1 MDADKVNIYG
11 PCDRVIQYMNRWNL
25 REFGKLKVAKWD
37 ELNIIR
43 TVTEL
48 YKRSTQQARKQYFE
62 EAFEVYLLLL
72 ETCDIRCRK
81 ANGMA
86 EKAITS
92 EWVDR
97 KLNEVDPVTEFKY
110 QAEAERKAYR
120 LAEAM
125 EVTQDRDYEI
135 NKALRYWSQQQGQY
149 AINFTDY
156 AVYEALKDA
165 GVEMVEWVSRRD
177 SRVCNECHAYDG
189 QIFRLDEVPAKHWGC
204 RCTLRPVFRT

>member
-72 ETCDIRCRK
+72 ETCDIRGRK

-86 EKAITS
+86 EKAITA

-110 QAEAERKAYR
+110 QA
-120 LAEAM
+120 
-125 EVTQDRDYEI
+125 
-135 NKALRYWSQQQGQY
+135 
-149 AINFTDY
+149 
-156 AVYEALKDA
+156 
-165 GVEMVEWVSRRD
+165 
-177 SRVCNECHAYDG
+177 
-189 QIFRLDEVPAKHWGC
+189 
-204 RCTLRPVFRT
+204 